1 VEWRAFELH
10 PGVPPEGQVI
20 PFSPERRAA
29 GRRNFE
35 RLADEAG
42 LEYGPRDHW
51 YDSQPAHE
59 ATVWA
64 GEHGRADEL
73 KRAVFRAYFVHDRN
87 IGSPEVLAELAAGIG
102 LDGADLR
109 AALAAGRHRA
119 AVQEQFEEARMV
131 GVTAVPTFVAG
142 GFALVGAHPI
152 ETLRKL
158 LAHAGA
164 QPLRRAAAADQRF
177 ESGENLLGP
186 NLRELPSK

>member
-1 VEWRAFELH
+1 MEWRAFELH
-10 PGVPPEGQVI
+10 PGIPAEGQEI
-20 PFSPERRAA
+20 PFDPERRAA

-64 GEHGRADEL
+64 DERGRADDF

-87 IGSPEVLAELAAGIG
+87 IGSPDVLAELAEGLG

-109 AALAAGRHRA
+109 AALAEGRHRA

-131 GVTAVPTFVAG
+131 GVTAVPTFVAE

-152 ETLRKL
+152 ENLRKL
-158 LAHAGA
+158 MAHVSA
-164 QPLRRAAAADQRF
+164 QPRQEAGDADGRF
-177 ESGENLLGP
+177 EAKENLLGP
-186 NLRELPSK
+186 TPRELR

>member
-10 PGVPPEGQVI
+10 PGVPPEGQEI
-20 PFSPERRAA
+20 PFSPERRAQ
-29 GRRNFE
+29 GRQNFE

-51 YDSQPAHE
+51 YDAQPAHE

-64 GEHGRADEL
+64 EHLGQADGM
-73 KRAVFRAYFVHDRN
+73 KRAIFRAYFVQDRN
-87 IGSPEVLAELAAGIG
+87 IGSPDVLAELAEGLG

-109 AALAAGRHRA
+109 AALAEGRHRA
-119 AVQEQFEEARMV
+119 EVAEQYAEAREI

-142 GFALVGAHPI
+142 GYALVGAHPL
-152 ETLRKL
+152 ENLRKL

-164 QPLRRAAAADQRF
+164 EPKTPPEGDPRF
-177 ESGENLLGP
+177 SGKENLLGP
-186 NLRELPSK
+186 ELRERS